1 MYMIRGSW
9 DMLHLFCG
17 EHGELHE
24 LVMESTPRGISYACR
39 ERDGKLPCKTKIS
52 LEEYEEIL
60 SHLSDQIVGAE
71 IKGEVPDLTHTTWKG
86 RKGIIC
92 KVLLHQ
98 KDRIHVLVDCT
109 RHRR

>member
-1 MYMIRGSW
+1 
-9 DMLHLFCG
+9 MLHLFCG
-17 EHGELHE
+17 EHEELHE

-71 IKGEVPDLTHTTWKG
+71 IKGEVLDLTHTTWKG

-109 RHRR
+109 RHHR

>member
-9 DMLHLFCG
+9 DMLRLFCG
-17 EHGELHE
+17 EHGELRE
-24 LVMESTPRGISYACR
+24 LVMENTPRGISYACQ
-39 ERDGKLPCKTKIS
+39 EKDGKLPRKTKIS

-60 SHLSDQIVGAE
+60 SHLSDQIVEAE
-71 IKGEVPDLTHTTWKG
+71 INGEVLDLTHTTWKS

-92 KVLLHQ
+92 KVLLYQ
-98 KDRIHVLVDCT
+98 KDCIHVLIDCA

>member
-9 DMLHLFCG
+9 NMLHLFCG
-17 EHGELHE
+17 EHEELHE

-71 IKGEVPDLTHTTWKG
+71 IKGEVLDLTHTTWKG

-109 RHRR
+109 RHHR